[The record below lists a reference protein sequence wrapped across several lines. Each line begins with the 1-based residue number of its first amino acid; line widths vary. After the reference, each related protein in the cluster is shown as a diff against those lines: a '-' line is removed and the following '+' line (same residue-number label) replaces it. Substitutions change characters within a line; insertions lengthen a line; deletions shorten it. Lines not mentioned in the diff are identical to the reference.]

1 MKVLRAGGEFADRH
15 IRRRG
20 KKAILYFICFI
31 AICAVFFFSAISS
44 SPYSA

>member
-1 MKVLRAGGEFADRH
+1 LRAGGEFADRH

-31 AICAVFFFSAISS
+31 AICAVFFFSAIS
-44 SPYSA
+44 